1 MIQEEKYEQL
11 YHKAKLWHEQHKSF
25 SEIQELLIKESN
37 DHLTSEEIVKQIKL
51 IHYAN
56 KRKRGAMII
65 LTGSILLLIGFIM
78 TVSNFYANT
87 SFAWVMYGFTSAGL
101 LVIFAG
107 LYDCFG

>member
-1 MIQEEKYEQL
+1 MTKEENYEDL
-11 YHKAKLWHEQHKSF
+11 YNKAKLWYEQHKSF
-25 SEIQELLIKESN
+25 SEIQDLLIKDSN
-37 DHLTSEEIVKQIKL
+37 DQLTSEEIVKQIKL

-78 TVSNFYANT
+78 TVSNYHDNT
-87 SFAWVMYGFTSAGL
+87 SFEWIMYGFTSAGL
-101 LVIFAG
+101 LTIFAG